1 VAIPFIDEKASI
13 ARCVSPKGRYKKIG
27 LQQAL
32 GVGFEA
38 WSPTFLINVLG
49 DLNATFNTRN

>member
-1 VAIPFIDEKASI
+1 MQIAQDLRGLAIPFIDEKASI

-32 GVGFEA
+32 GVKY
-38 WSPTFLINVLG
+38 L
-49 DLNATFNTRN
+49 

>member
-1 VAIPFIDEKASI
+1 MTVAGVAIPFIDEKASI

-32 GVGFEA
+32 GVEY
-38 WSPTFLINVLG
+38 L
-49 DLNATFNTRN
+49 